1 MAKSFSSI
9 LLPISIALC
18 LSYFLS
24 IATATPRPMY
34 AEGKVFCDNCRV
46 EFITKLSRFVPGST
60 VKLECRSRTNM
71 TLSYAVE
78 GTTDQEGVYRL
89 PVEGDHEEDICE
101 VKLIKS
107 GWENCTDIFNS
118 QPEIA
123 RVLLTNNVGVLQA
136 SRFVNPLGFK
146 TAKAV
151 EGCAD
156 VLQQLGFLPIH

>member
-1 MAKSFSSI
+1 MAKSFPSH

-18 LSYFLS
+18 LSSFIS
-24 IATATPRPMY
+24 IAISHSTPMY
-34 AEGKVFCDNCRV
+34 AEGKVYCDDCRV
-46 EFITKLSRFVPGST
+46 EFLTKLSSFIPGST
-60 VKLECRSRTNM
+60 VKLECRSRTNN

-78 GTTDQEGVYRL
+78 GKTDEVGVYRL

-107 GWENCTDIFNS
+107 GWANCTEIFNS
-118 QPEIA
+118 RPEDA

-146 TAKAV
+146 TSLANHACG
-151 EGCAD
+151 E
-156 VLQQLGFLPIH
+156 VLQQMGFARIP